1 MQDTPWA
8 APLAIGDLSIAFSI
22 MWCERHQEG
31 CGLRT
36 VDQPRVSSKDFTKKV
51 KSDLGLNDWILP
63 GRTGK

>member
-8 APLAIGDLSIAFSI
+8 ALLAIGDLSIAFSI

-36 VDQPRVSSKDFTKKV
+36 VDPA
-51 KSDLGLNDWILP
+51 KSVQQRLYQESEI
-63 GRTGK
+63 